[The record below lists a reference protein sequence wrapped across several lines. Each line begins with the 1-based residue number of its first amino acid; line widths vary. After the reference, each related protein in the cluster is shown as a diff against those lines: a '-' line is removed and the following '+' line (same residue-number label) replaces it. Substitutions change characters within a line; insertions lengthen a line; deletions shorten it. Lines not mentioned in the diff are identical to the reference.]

1 MPSAESTRLIVPL
14 TATSVGEMCA
24 QARRAQDARADAVE
38 FRVDFLPALPA
49 ESELA
54 EMIASAGDMETIV
67 TCRPLREG
75 GRCGA
80 PDAHRL
86 AMLTAALAAGATWVD
101 VELDTAPA
109 LRPTPERTILSH
121 HDFDRCPPDLDA
133 IAARLQD
140 APAAVAKIAFA
151 PAGPHEALR
160 ALDVLRSAT
169 KPTIA
174 LAMGE
179 AGLLTRL
186 AARKFG
192 AFGTFA
198 TLDRRSESAPGQP
211 TVEQLRDL
219 YRWDAVTSD
228 TPLLGVVGCPV
239 GHSMSPA
246 IHNAAMD
253 AAGCDG
259 LYVPLRVEPGW
270 EAFAAW
276 MHAVDQRPW
285 LNWRGLSVTIPHKEN
300 ALRYIGADHCDPLAV
315 RIGAVNTVTYED
327 DGSLRGDNTDY
338 AAAIDALCE
347 AMDISREQLAGRS
360 VAVLGAGGAA
370 RALVAALTHYG
381 AEVTVAN
388 RTIERARSLAEE
400 FGASPAPLEP
410 GAVAHAEVLIN
421 CTPLGMHP
429 KVDAGPI
436 PAIPSSTR
444 VVFDTIYNP
453 VRTKLLR
460 LAEEAGATTVT
471 GVAMFVGQGAEQF
484 ERWMPCPAPRDVMK
498 RVLLNQLGV
507 QSNG

>member
-1 MPSAESTRLIVPL
+1 VPSAESTRLIVPL
-14 TATSVGEMCA
+14 TATNVGEMCA
-24 QARRAQDARADAVE
+24 QARRAQNARADAVE

-54 EMIASAGDMETIV
+54 EMIVSAGDMETIV

-80 PDAHRL
+80 PDADRL

-101 VELDTAPA
+101 VELDTAPK

-179 AGLLTRL
+179 AGVLTRL

-198 TLDRRSESAPGQP
+198 ALDRGSESAPGQP
-211 TVEQLRDL
+211 TVDQLRNL
-219 YRWDAVTSD
+219 YRWDAVTPD

-239 GHSMSPA
+239 EHSMSPA

-276 MHAVDQRPW
+276 MDAVDQRPW

-300 ALRYIGADHCDPLAV
+300 ALRYVGEDACDPLAV
-315 RIGAVNTVTYED
+315 RIGAVNTVTYGD
-327 DGSLRGDNTDY
+327 NVGLRGDNTDY

-347 AMDISREQLAGRS
+347 AMNISREQLAGRS

-370 RALVAALTHYG
+370 RALVAALTHYD

-388 RTIERARSLAEE
+388 RTIARAEALARE
-400 FGASPAPLEP
+400 FGAAAAPLELD
-410 GAVAHAEVLIN
+410 AVAHAEVLIN

-429 KVDAGPI
+429 KVDASPI
-436 PAIPSSTR
+436 PAIPRGAR

-453 VRTKLLR
+453 VRTKLLQ
-460 LAEEAGATTVT
+460 LADAAGATTVT

-484 ERWMPCPAPRDVMK
+484 ERWMPAPPPRATMRDV
-498 RVLLNQLGV
+498 LLRELGAA
-507 QSNG
+507 NE

>member
-1 MPSAESTRLIVPL
+1 
-14 TATSVGEMCA
+14 MCA
-24 QARRAQDARADAVE
+24 QARLALDARADAVE
-38 FRVDFLPALPA
+38 FRVDFLPALPDRNA
-49 ESELA
+49 LRR
-54 EMIASAGDMETIV
+54 MLRSAGELETIV
-67 TCRPLREG
+67 TSRPLREG

-80 PDAHRL
+80 PDADRM
-86 AMLTAALAAGATWVD
+86 AMLTAALTEGATWVD
-101 VELDTAPA
+101 VELDTDPA
-109 LRPTPERTILSH
+109 GRPPPERTILSH
-121 HDFDRCPPDLDA
+121 HDFTRCPPDLDA
-133 IAARLQD
+133 VAARLQE
-140 APAAVAKIAFA
+140 APAAVAKVAFT

-160 ALDVLRSAT
+160 AFDVLRAAT

-179 AGLLTRL
+179 AGVLTRL

-198 TLDRRSESAPGQP
+198 ALRRGSESAPGQP
-211 TVEQLRDL
+211 TVDQLRDL
-219 YRWDAVTSD
+219 YRWDTVTPG

-246 IHNAAMD
+246 VHNAAMD

-276 MHAVDQRPW
+276 MQAVENRPW
-285 LNWRGLSVTIPHKEN
+285 LHWRGLSVTIPHKEN
-300 ALRYIGADHCDPLAV
+300 ALRYVGEGNCDPLAV
-315 RIGAVNTVTYED
+315 RIGAVNTVTFD
-327 DGSLRGDNTDY
+327 QGNQLRGDNTDY

-347 AMDISREQLAGRS
+347 AMGISRDQLAARP

-388 RTIERARSLAEE
+388 RTLQRADSLARE
-400 FGASPAPLEP
+400 FGASAAPLELD
-410 GAVAHAEVLIN
+410 AVAGAEVLIN

-429 KVDAGPI
+429 KVDASPI
-436 PAIPSSTR
+436 PSIPPAAG

-460 LAEEAGATTVT
+460 LADAAGARTVT
-471 GVAMFVGQGAEQF
+471 GVAMFVGQAVGQF
-484 ERWMPCPAPRDVMK
+484 ERWMSCPAPREAMRD
-498 RVLLNQLGV
+498 RLLRELGAAEE
-507 QSNG
+507 